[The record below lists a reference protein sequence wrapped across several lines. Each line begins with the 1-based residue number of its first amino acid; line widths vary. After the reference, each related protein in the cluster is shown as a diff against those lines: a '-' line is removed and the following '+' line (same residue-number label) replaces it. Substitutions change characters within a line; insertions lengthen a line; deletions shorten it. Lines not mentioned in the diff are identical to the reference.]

1 MIARHEGAQWPRRT
15 APVSPRGDQ
24 ILFPFF
30 PLAHRTMVDRLALR
44 LGALRIRCLVCGA
57 ATTIRVKGNNLREA
71 CPCRRCGAI
80 NRQRQLAYVV
90 INGFSD
96 RGRFPSLAALGRRSR
111 IAVYN
116 TESGRAIHEAL
127 RELPGYRCSEFL
139 SPDLTS
145 GTVVDGVEHQDLQA
159 LSFSDESFDLVLS
172 GDVLEHVPDPYRAHA
187 EIYRVLRPG
196 GRHVFTVPYLATAS
210 LDSIRARIR
219 DDGQVEHFAE
229 PEYHGDPV
237 RPEEGALV
245 FTIFGLEMVVRLS
258 SLGFRVT
265 VHRLHSLRYG
275 ILGPNQLVFEA
286 ARPVSSSRDRHSPE
300 LTAHTQCVS

>member
-1 MIARHEGAQWPRRT
+1 MIRTHEGPEWRRPVPR
-15 APVSPRGDQ
+15 VSPRGDQ

-30 PLAHRTMVDRLALR
+30 PLAYRTTLDRLALR
-44 LGALRIRCLVCGA
+44 LGALWIRCLVCG
-57 ATTIRVKGNNLREA
+57 TTAPVRVKGSNLREA

-90 INGFSD
+90 ISALSD
-96 RGRFPSLAALGRRSR
+96 RGRFPSLAELGRRGR

-139 SPDLTS
+139 SPDLAS

-159 LSFSDESFDLVLS
+159 LSFSDETFDLVLS

-210 LDSIRARIR
+210 LDSVRARIR
-219 DDGQVEHFAE
+219 DDGQVEHFSE

-237 RPEEGALV
+237 RPEDGALV
-245 FTIFGLEMVVRLS
+245 FTIFGLEMIVRLS
-258 SLGFRVT
+258 NIGFRVT

-286 ARPVSSSRDRHSPE
+286 QRPV
-300 LTAHTQCVS
+300 L